1 MKFLG
6 TLAFGFST
14 IAAMIAALLSF
25 GFQVKVESPVSPTQ
39 IAKEA
44 QLNQCTAA
52 LGQAEQQM
60 AAARTRVQGL
70 EARLA
75 ESALIAEQSASQLS
89 AAIAQR
95 AQMSREGS
103 LFAGG
108 TTSVAAGIGAGL
120 LMFPLGFVFG
130 RRRTAGPPIL
140 AARVQEAVIVEPPR
154 EPLHSLPLFTAG
166 RATPHVRSGGP
177 HAHTGTVR

>member
-44 QLNQCTAA
+44 QLSQCTVA
-52 LGQAEQQM
+52 LGQAEQQV
-60 AAARTRVQGL
+60 AEARTRVQGL
-70 EARLA
+70 ETRLA
-75 ESALIAEQSASQLS
+75 ESALLAQQAASQLS
-89 AAIAQR
+89 VAIAQR
-95 AQMSREGS
+95 TQMARES
-103 LFAGG
+103 MAIGG
-108 TTSVAAGIGAGL
+108 TSTTVATGIGVGL

-130 RRRTAGPPIL
+130 RRRAAGPPIL
-140 AARVQEAVIVEPPR
+140 AARVQDSIIVEPPR
-154 EPLHSLPLFTAG
+154 EPVHSLPLFAAG
-166 RATPHVRSGGP
+166 RAKP
-177 HAHTGTVR
+177 HAHTVR